1 MELLKVK
8 KEFVVII
15 QEPKAKIGAIWGTLG
30 CRVSVSKS
38 NVLALQM
45 QLQDKPHRAPYSARF
60 QPHRASQTETLKPVL
75 FEKRFVEPL

>member
-15 QEPKAKIGAIWGTLG
+15 QEPKAKRGAIWGTLG

-38 NVLALQM
+38 NVLAL
-45 QLQDKPHRAPYSARF
+45 
-60 QPHRASQTETLKPVL
+60 
-75 FEKRFVEPL
+75 